1 MIGWDKQ
8 VGTRW
13 DRMEKKKPDI
23 TIKLNKHE
31 EMKVKDWRS
40 ANEEIAASE
49 EAVPLKDDGI
59 RDEDEFTWMLPDE
72 EEIPEYRKIHY
83 VNDAPITPVKK
94 KVSSSWSWIP
104 FLFAFSLAI
113 GLGLLFGYGLIW
125 LASSDEQTAAP
136 AIQEQPNT
144 TGTEEPTTSSS
155 GAVTLEPMTMAIV
168 QAGVFTEEGAAT
180 VFQEQLS
187 AKGVSSKML
196 SLEGNTAIIVG
207 MSESVESAKL
217 MSGFFDNIDVFAKP
231 MELPASSWEG
241 LSETEASF
249 VKGLMPVVMEVSEW
263 AAITVPAEKATEVS
277 KVVSELS
284 SMEGI
289 KNESLVSVQG
299 ELKKLSTIIQEDP
312 HSSKSQAPIMNIVA
326 ILHKL

>member
-1 MIGWDKQ
+1 
-8 VGTRW
+8 
-13 DRMEKKKPDI
+13 MEKKKPDI
-23 TIKLNKHE
+23 TIKLNKQE
-31 EMKVKDWRS
+31 EMKVQDWRS
-40 ANEEIAASE
+40 ANGEIAASE
-49 EAVPLKDDGI
+49 EAVPLKDDGV
-59 RDEDEFTWMLPDE
+59 REEDEFTWVLPDE

-83 VNDAPITPVKK
+83 VNDAPITPGKK

-136 AIQEQPNT
+136 AIQQQPNT
-144 TGTEEPTTSSS
+144 TVTEEPSAASGG
-155 GAVTLEPMTMAIV
+155 GAVTLEPLTMAII

-180 VFQEQLS
+180 VFQEQLT
-187 AKGVSSKML
+187 AKGISSKAL
-196 SLEGNTAIIVG
+196 TLQNNTAIIVG
-207 MSESVESAKL
+207 MSESVESAKV
-217 MSGFFDNIDVFAKP
+217 MSGFFEGIEVFAKP
-231 MELPASSWEG
+231 IELPASNWEG
-241 LSETEASF
+241 LSETETSF
-249 VKGLMPVVMEVSEW
+249 VKGLMPVVKEVSEW
-263 AAITVPAEKATEVS
+263 AAITVPAEKAAEIS

-299 ELKKLSTIIQEDP
+299 ELKKLSTIIQKDP
-312 HSSKSQAPIMNIVA
+312 HSSKSQAPIMDIVA